1 MPGYPCS
8 AMLPLRRSSR
18 PFRMIG
24 TLVHAG
30 LIMLLQGGA
39 PPVHAAEPD
48 GQQDIDWLRG
58 LVYQQRPDTIG
69 ISIDTPGIWI
79 GLPAD
84 TSYQGGHLL
93 RTPGNI
99 ENSQSLG
106 IARMKIGGKTY
117 YVFDLTS
124 NASGR
129 TDTRILDA
137 IEAPAGTAMQPC
149 DVAGQGS
156 DELVAFLDQ
165 DEVRRVAA
173 QQPSIMD
180 QKAAVLVNPRHLF
193 RFNSRTLR
201 IERVISDQSRC
212 AGYPF

>member
-1 MPGYPCS
+1 MVR
-8 AMLPLRRSSR
+8 A
-18 PFRMIG
+18 
-24 TLVHAG
+24 LVSAG
-30 LIMLLQGGA
+30 LITMLQSGSPAVL
-39 PPVHAAEPD
+39 AAEPE

-69 ISIDTPGIWI
+69 MSIDTPGIWI

-84 TSYQGGHLL
+84 TSYLGGHLL
-93 RTPGNI
+93 STPGNV
-99 ENSQSLG
+99 ESSQSLG
-106 IARMKIGGKTY
+106 IARMKIGGKIY
-117 YVFDLTS
+117 FVFDLTS

-137 IEAPAGTAMQPC
+137 VAAPAGKAMQPC

-156 DELVAFLDQ
+156 DELAAILDY
-165 DEVRRVAA
+165 DEARMVSA
-173 QQPSIMD
+173 QQPSIMN
-180 QKAAVLVNPRHLF
+180 QKPAVLVNPRHLV

-212 AGYPF
+212 VGYPF